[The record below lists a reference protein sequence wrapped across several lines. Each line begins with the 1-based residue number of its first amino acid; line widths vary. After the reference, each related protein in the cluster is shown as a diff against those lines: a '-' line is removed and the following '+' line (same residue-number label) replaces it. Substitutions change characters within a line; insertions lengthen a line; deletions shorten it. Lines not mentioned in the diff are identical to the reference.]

1 MKVKLENPNFT
12 QDYLRSLL
20 AARGVE
26 NFEEFLCPTSKYLES
41 PSNLEFVDKGVELLQ
56 STILENKPILLVV
69 DCDCDGFTSSA
80 IIYQYIKKHSP
91 DIEIEYVL
99 HEGKQHGLEDMIDKI
114 IAQEKTYGLII
125 LPDSSSNDYEYHER
139 LGELGI
145 PCLVLDHHLADPPF
159 SDNAVIINNQLS
171 PRYNN
176 KALTGAGVAY
186 QFCRR
191 YDEVC
196 GTNFADELIDL
207 AALGVIGDMGSVLD
221 MENRYIITKGLSN
234 VKNYFFKTIA
244 TKQAYSITKQMAS
257 SWSEIQNHLTP
268 ITVAFYIVP
277 LINAMIRVGT
287 QAEKGRLFLGLVN
300 GHEMVPCNKRGA
312 KGTMEEVAV
321 ESVRECVNARTHQNK
336 DKESA
341 VARIESKIFKYDL
354 LENQI
359 LFVRLDDEDVF
370 PPVLN
375 GLVATQLAEKY
386 KHPTIVAR
394 LNDDGMIKGSIRG
407 VSNSEFNNF
416 RSYLNDTGLFEFVQG
431 HESAAGCAIPEKNL
445 RKLHELANKE
455 LSEYNF
461 TEAFFPINFSRFAT
475 DSDLAELITDLT
487 EDDSIWGTGNPAPL
501 IYVHNIT
508 INRNDVQVMGKNHN
522 AVRFSKNGIVYVKT
536 YGAEEL
542 IDKLNRYPELDI
554 EVVGE
559 PNLNEWCG
567 TTTPQ
572 ILIKEAEVHDARL
585 SF

>member
-1 MKVKLENPNFT
+1 M
-12 QDYLRSLL
+12 
-20 AARGVE
+20 
-26 NFEEFLCPTSKYLES
+26 
-41 PSNLEFVDKGVELLQ
+41 
-56 STILENKPILLVV
+56 
-69 DCDCDGFTSSA
+69 
-80 IIYQYIKKHSP
+80 
-91 DIEIEYVL
+91 
-99 HEGKQHGLEDMIDKI
+99 
-114 IAQEKTYGLII
+114 
-125 LPDSSSNDYEYHER
+125 
-139 LGELGI
+139 
-145 PCLVLDHHLADPPF
+145 LDHHLADPPF

-171 PRYNN
+171 PQYNN

-196 GTNFADELIDL
+196 GTNFADEFIDL

-244 TKQAYSITKQMAS
+244 IKQAYSITKQMAS

-287 QAEKGRLFLGLVN
+287 QAEKGRLFLGLIN

-359 LFVRLDDEDVF
+359 LFVRLDEEDVF

-431 HESAAGCAIPEKNL
+431 HESAAGCAIPERIFGSYMSL
-445 RKLHELANKE
+445 R
-455 LSEYNF
+455 
-461 TEAFFPINFSRFAT
+461 I
-475 DSDLAELITDLT
+475 
-487 EDDSIWGTGNPAPL
+487 
-501 IYVHNIT
+501 
-508 INRNDVQVMGKNHN
+508 
-522 AVRFSKNGIVYVKT
+522 KT
-536 YGAEEL
+536 
-542 IDKLNRYPELDI
+542 
-554 EVVGE
+554 
-559 PNLNEWCG
+559 
-567 TTTPQ
+567 
-572 ILIKEAEVHDARL
+572 
-585 SF
+585 